1 MYMLNAK
8 EIKCVV
14 LIIFLQ
20 IVTFSLENIYL
31 SIKMQS
37 ASSDQFLK
45 MTKIQKR
52 LLPQIY
58 PLFRENFLIRTY
70 ILIDL
75 IHSP

>member
-52 LLPQIY
+52 LLPRFI
-58 PLFRENFLIRTY
+58 LFYLEKIFL
-70 ILIDL
+70 
-75 IHSP
+75 